1 MPQQRRAQ
9 ATRRA
14 IVVAAAEEFEDAG
27 YDGTPLS
34 AILRRSGAT
43 KGAFYFHFSSK
54 EALAVTLVRLQGRH
68 WPRLR
73 QRWLR
78 RRLDPLSIAVG
89 MADEASRLLE
99 NDVVI
104 RAGTRL
110 ARHRIGRNL
119 AAHRAAAE
127 WEQVLTELL
136 QRSAEHGLL
145 RAGVNP
151 VEVARVI
158 HAAMVGVR
166 VVGADVSPGPGVG
179 ARAAEVWQVI
189 LQGIATAEW
198 LRSNRFLRTVHL
210 P

>member
-1 MPQQRRAQ
+1 MPQQHRAQ

-14 IVVAAAEEFEDAG
+14 IVVAAAEEFDGAG

-34 AILRRSGAT
+34 AILRRSGVT
-43 KGAFYFHFSSK
+43 KGAFYFHFASK
-54 EALAVTLVRLQGRH
+54 EALAVTLVRLQHQR

-78 RRLDPLSIAVG
+78 RGLDPLSIAVG
-89 MADEASRLLE
+89 MVDEASRLIE

-110 ARHRIGRNL
+110 ARHRIGL
-119 AAHRAAAE
+119 ASVEHRAVHD

-136 QRSAEHGLL
+136 QRSAERGLL
-145 RAGVNP
+145 RAEANP
-151 VEVARVI
+151 SEVARVV

-166 VVGADVSPGPGVG
+166 TISFERQQMPGMTV
-179 ARAAEVWQVI
+179 RTAEVWRVA
-189 LQGIATAEW
+189 LQGVATTEW
-198 LRSNRFLRTVHL
+198 LRSNQFLRTFS
-210 P
+210 